1 MPLGANISLTATAGG
16 ATAIERTS
24 YVKINIA
31 RLAPARPDQQF
42 SQAGSAVHLQESLPV
57 SVRRLEAKDIEQ
69 VVAIE
74 KEAFSPLWVSSP
86 FKRDLN
92 NKRASYLVAC
102 FDDEVS
108 PEEILAEI
116 DADQPEDRRPPALW
130 SRVLGR
136 IGFSSKVET
145 EPENGA
151 FDIAGYVSVWYQA
164 DEAHITEI
172 AVKESLRSRGIGE
185 LLLIGSL
192 EAAIEYGS
200 KVMTLEARVSNFIA
214 HRMYQK
220 YNFKSVGIRKA
231 YYSDNREDAV
241 IMTTVPI
248 NTDEYHELFTNL
260 QSTYQE
266 RWGRMC
272 IDH

>member
-1 MPLGANISLTATAGG
+1 M
-16 ATAIERTS
+16 
-24 YVKINIA
+24 
-31 RLAPARPDQQF
+31 QQ
-42 SQAGSAVHLQESLPV
+42 SLPV
-57 SVRRLEAKDIEQ
+57 SVRRLQAKDIDQ

-74 KEAFSPLWVSSP
+74 KEAFSPLWVSSS

-102 FDDEVS
+102 FDEDVS

-116 DADQPEDRRPPALW
+116 EPHESIGTVTPTLW

-136 IGFSSKVET
+136 MGLSSNAET
-145 EPENGA
+145 ESEDKEA
-151 FDIAGYVSVWYQA
+151 FDIAGYVSVWYQG

-185 LLLIGSL
+185 LLLIGAL

-241 IMTTVPI
+241 IMTTSPI
-248 NTDEYHELFTNL
+248 DTDGYHKLFSNRQT
-260 QSTYQE
+260 TYLN

-272 IDH
+272 IDYS

>member
-1 MPLGANISLTATAGG
+1 M
-16 ATAIERTS
+16 
-24 YVKINIA
+24 
-31 RLAPARPDQQF
+31 
-42 SQAGSAVHLQESLPV
+42 QESLPV
-57 SVRRLEAKDIEQ
+57 SVRRLQAKDIEQ

-116 DADQPEDRRPPALW
+116 EPNPPEERRPRTIW

-136 IGFSSKVET
+136 IGFSSNVET
-145 EPENGA
+145 EREDEA
-151 FDIAGYVSVWYQA
+151 FDIAGYVSVWYQG

-172 AVKESLRSRGIGE
+172 AVKETLRGRGIGE

-192 EAAIEYGS
+192 EAAIEHGS
-200 KVMTLEARVSNFIA
+200 RVMTLEARVSNFIA

-241 IMTTVPI
+241 IMTTIPI
-248 NTDEYHELFTNL
+248 DTDEYHQLFTDL
-260 QSTYQE
+260 QSTYQT
-266 RWGRMC
+266 RLGRMR
-272 IDH
+272 IEH